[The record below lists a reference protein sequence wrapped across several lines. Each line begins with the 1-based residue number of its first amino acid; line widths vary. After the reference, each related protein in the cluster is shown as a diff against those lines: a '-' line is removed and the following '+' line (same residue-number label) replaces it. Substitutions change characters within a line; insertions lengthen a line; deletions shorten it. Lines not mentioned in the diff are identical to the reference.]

1 MSSDRRIEHVTCLGC
16 GCGCDDLTVV
26 VSNDRI
32 TEVTPVCPL
41 GKAWFGDGRVPGQV
55 LNDGKPIALDLA
67 IERLA
72 EALVTARGRCLVYLG
87 TDLTTQAQRAALSVA
102 DLVGATVDSETS
114 DTAANGLITAQ
125 RRGRA
130 AATLG
135 EVRNRGDVFV
145 FWGVDPRESYPRFLS
160 RYSVEPVGTQ
170 VPDGRS
176 GRHVIAVSVGADAAL
191 EPADSRIEL
200 TADQEI
206 AVLTL
211 IRAAVLGNPAG
222 AKTKTAQAAGVIAEK
237 LMSARYAVLV
247 HDAEPTAEARNPLRA
262 EALIALTQALNGPT
276 RASLVSLRAGGN
288 RVGGEAVLTW
298 QTGYPFAVDF
308 TLGYPRYRP
317 ERRGRAGIESDRY
330 QAVLLLGS
338 LPENSPTFGA
348 LSRLRPAVIGPRA
361 SQAPFPT
368 SIAIDTGVAGI
379 HDGGTA
385 YRMDEI
391 PLALRSC
398 LAGPRAAADVLQQL
412 AHATN
417 GLPQARVG

>member
-1 MSSDRRIEHVTCLGC
+1 MSADRRIEHVTCLGC
-16 GCGCDDLTVV
+16 GCGCDDLTVT

-32 TEVTPVCPL
+32 TEVTPACPL
-41 GKAWFGDGRVPGQV
+41 GRAWFGNGRVPGQV
-55 LNDGKPIALDLA
+55 MSDGQPLALDLT

-72 EALVTARGRCLVYLG
+72 EALVAARGRCLVYLG
-87 TDLTTQAQRAALSVA
+87 ADLTSQAQRAALSLA
-102 DLVGATVDSETS
+102 DLLGATVDSDTS
-114 DTAANGLITAQ
+114 DTAANGLITSQ

-130 AATLG
+130 SATLG
-135 EVRNRGDVFV
+135 EVRNRGDVLL
-145 FWGVDPRESYPRFLS
+145 FWGVDPRERYPRFLS

-170 VPDGRS
+170 VPDGRR
-176 GRHVIAVSVGADAAL
+176 GRHVIAVSVGADKAL
-191 EPADSRIEL
+191 EAADSRIEL
-200 TADQEI
+200 PADQEI
-206 AVLTL
+206 AALSLT
-211 IRAAVLGNPAG
+211 RAAVLGNSVG
-222 AKTKTAQAAGVIAEK
+222 ATTKTAQAAGVIAGK

-276 RASLVSLRAGGN
+276 RAALVSLRAGGN

-317 ERRGRAGIESDRY
+317 ERRGRVGLESDRY

-338 LPENSPTFGA
+338 LPENRPTLA
-348 LSRLRPAVIGPRA
+348 SLSRLRPSLIGPRA
-361 SQAPFPT
+361 SQASFPT

-379 HDGGTA
+379 HDAGTA

-391 PLALRSC
+391 PIALRSC
-398 LAGPRAAADVLQQL
+398 LAGPRPAADVLQQL
-412 AHATN
+412 ARAIHR
-417 GLPQARVG
+417 LIQARTK

>member
-1 MSSDRRIEHVTCLGC
+1 MSADRRIEHVTCLGC
-16 GCGCDDLTVV
+16 GCGCDDLTVT

-32 TEVTPVCPL
+32 TEVAPACPL
-41 GKAWFGDGRVPGQV
+41 GRAWFGDGQVPGQV
-55 LNDGKPIALDLA
+55 ISDGQPLALDLT

-72 EALVTARGRCLVYLG
+72 EALVEARGRCLVYLG
-87 TDLTTQAQRAALSVA
+87 PDLTSQAQRAALSVA
-102 DLVGATVDSETS
+102 DLLGATVDSDTS

-130 AATLG
+130 SATLG
-135 EVRNRGDVFV
+135 ELRNRGDVFL
-145 FWGVDPRESYPRFLS
+145 FWGVDPRERYPRFLS

-170 VPDGRS
+170 VPDGRR
-176 GRHVIAVSVGADAAL
+176 GRHVIAVSIGADKAL
-191 EPADSRIEL
+191 EAADSRIEL
-200 TADQEI
+200 PPDQEI
-206 AVLTL
+206 AALSL
-211 IRAAVLGNPAG
+211 IRAAVQGNSVRA
-222 AKTKTAQAAGVIAEK
+222 TTETAQAAGVIAEK

-247 HDAEPTAEARNPLRA
+247 HDAEPTALARNPLRA
-262 EALIALTQALNGPT
+262 EALIALAQALNGPT
-276 RASLVSLRAGGN
+276 RAALVSLRAGGN

-308 TLGYPRYRP
+308 TLGYPRYGP
-317 ERRGRAGIESDRY
+317 ERRGTAGMESDRY

-338 LPENSPTFGA
+338 LPENSPTLA
-348 LSRLRPAVIGPRA
+348 SLSRRPPAVIGPRA
-361 SQAPFPT
+361 SQASFPT

-379 HDGGTA
+379 HDAGTA

-412 AHATN
+412 SRAIHR
-417 GLPQARVG
+417 LIQARTR

>member
-1 MSSDRRIEHVTCLGC
+1 MSADRRIEHVTCLGC
-16 GCGCDDLTVV
+16 GCGCDDLTVT

-32 TEVTPVCPL
+32 TEVTPACPL
-41 GKAWFGDGRVPGQV
+41 GSAWFGDGQVPGQV
-55 LNDGKPIALDLA
+55 ISDGQPLALDLT

-72 EALVTARGRCLVYLG
+72 EALVEARGRCLVYLG
-87 TDLTTQAQRAALSVA
+87 PDLTSQAQRAALSVA
-102 DLVGATVDSETS
+102 DLLGATVDSDTS

-130 AATLG
+130 SATLG
-135 EVRNRGDVFV
+135 EVRNRGDVFL
-145 FWGVDPRESYPRFLS
+145 FWGVDPRERYPRFLS

-170 VPDGRS
+170 VPDGRR
-176 GRHVIAVSVGADAAL
+176 GRHVIAVSIGADKAL
-191 EPADSRIEL
+191 EAADSGIEL
-200 TADQEI
+200 PPDQEI
-206 AVLTL
+206 AALSL
-211 IRAAVLGNPAG
+211 IRAAVQGNSVRA
-222 AKTKTAQAAGVIAEK
+222 TTETAQAAGVIAEK

-247 HDAEPTAEARNPLRA
+247 HDAEPTALARNPLRA
-262 EALIALTQALNGPT
+262 EALIALAQALNGPT
-276 RASLVSLRAGGN
+276 RAALVSLRAGGN

-308 TLGYPRYRP
+308 TLGYPRYGP
-317 ERRGRAGIESDRY
+317 ERRGTAGMESDRY

-338 LPENSPTFGA
+338 LPENSPTLA
-348 LSRLRPAVIGPRA
+348 SLSRRRPAVIGPRA
-361 SQAPFPT
+361 SQASFPT

-379 HDGGTA
+379 HDAGTA

-412 AHATN
+412 SRAIHR
-417 GLPQARVG
+417 LIQARTR

>member
-1 MSSDRRIEHVTCLGC
+1 MSADRRIEHVTCLGC
-16 GCGCDDLTVV
+16 GCGCDDLTVT
-26 VSNDRI
+26 VSNDQI
-32 TEVTPVCPL
+32 TEVTPACPL
-41 GKAWFGDGRVPGQV
+41 GRAWFGDGQVPGQV
-55 LNDGKPIALDLA
+55 MSGGQTLTLDLA

-72 EALVTARGRCLVYLG
+72 ETLVAARGRCLVYLG
-87 TDLTTQAQRAALSVA
+87 ADLTSQAQRAALSIA
-102 DLVGATVDSETS
+102 DLLGATVDSDTS
-114 DTAANGLITAQ
+114 DTAANGLLTAQ

-130 AATLG
+130 SATLG
-135 EVRNRGDVFV
+135 EVRNRGDVFL
-145 FWGVDPRESYPRFLS
+145 FWGVDPRDRYPRFLS

-170 VPDGRS
+170 VPDGRR
-176 GRHVIAVSVGADAAL
+176 GRHVIAVSVGADNAL
-191 EPADSRIEL
+191 ETADSRVEL

-206 AVLTL
+206 AALSL
-211 IRAAVLGNPAG
+211 IRAAVLGNSVRV
-222 AKTKTAQAAGVIAEK
+222 TTETAQTAHVIAEK

-276 RASLVSLRAGGN
+276 RAALVSLRAGGN
-288 RVGGEAVLTW
+288 RVGGETVFTW

-317 ERRGRAGIESDRY
+317 EQRGRSGIESDRY

-338 LPENSPTFGA
+338 LPENGPTLA
-348 LSRLRPAVIGPRA
+348 SLSRLRPSVIGPRA
-361 SQAPFPT
+361 SQASFPT

-379 HDGGTA
+379 HDPGTA

-398 LAGPRAAADVLQQL
+398 LAGPRAATQVLQQL
-412 AHATN
+412 AHAIHR
-417 GLPQARVG
+417 LSRAQSR

>member
-1 MSSDRRIEHVTCLGC
+1 MSADRRIEHVTCLGC
-16 GCGCDDLTVV
+16 GCGCDDLTVA

-32 TEVTPVCPL
+32 TEVTPACPL
-41 GKAWFGDGRVPGQV
+41 GRAWFGDGQVPDLVISDGQP
-55 LNDGKPIALDLA
+55 LALDLT

-72 EALVTARGRCLVYLG
+72 KALVEARGRCLVYLG
-87 TDLTTQAQRAALSVA
+87 PDLTSQAQRAALSIA
-102 DLVGATVDSETS
+102 DLLKATVDSDTS

-130 AATLG
+130 SATLG
-135 EVRNRGDVFV
+135 EVRNRGDVFL
-145 FWGVDPRESYPRFLS
+145 FWGVDPRERYPRFLS

-170 VPDGRS
+170 VPDGRR
-176 GRHVIAVSVGADAAL
+176 GRHVIAVSIGADKAL
-191 EPADSRIEL
+191 EAADSRIEL
-200 TADQEI
+200 PPDQEI
-206 AVLTL
+206 AALSL
-211 IRAAVLGNPAG
+211 IRAAVQGNSVRA
-222 AKTKTAQAAGVIAEK
+222 TTETAQSAGVIAEK

-247 HDAEPTAEARNPLRA
+247 HDAEPTALARNPLRA
-262 EALIALTQALNGPT
+262 EALIALAQALNGPT
-276 RASLVSLRAGGN
+276 RAALVSLRAGGN

-308 TLGYPRYRP
+308 TLGYPRYGP
-317 ERRGRAGIESDRY
+317 ERRGTAGMESDRY

-338 LPENSPTFGA
+338 LPENSPTLA
-348 LSRLRPAVIGPRA
+348 SLSRRPPAVIGPRA
-361 SQAPFPT
+361 SQASFPT

-379 HDGGTA
+379 HDAGTA

-412 AHATN
+412 SRAIHR
-417 GLPQARVG
+417 LIQARTK